1 MIVIV
6 DGYNLL
12 KHLFPKEKGKLD
24 KHRDLIVS
32 QLGFY
37 KKKKEGKIKEIVLV
51 FDGGH
56 WSHATREIRHG
67 ITVIFSGQDQNAD
80 DWIVDYV
87 ERMKGEELLV
97 VTRDKEL
104 ISRCSTYAEAVSVVD
119 FYDIVQNVLLDE
131 VSEDLKKSSES
142 GIKKYEQED
151 KVGVPEIHS
160 EALDV
165 LMKQI
170 SLEGYDKLEER
181 VASRQKTETPSKKDK
196 KRLSKIKKL

>member
-1 MIVIV
+1 MIIIV

-37 KKKKEGKIKEIVLV
+37 KKKKATIKEIVLV

-56 WSHATREIRHG
+56 WAHATREIRHG
-67 ITVIFSGQDQNAD
+67 ITVIFSGQKQNAD

-87 ERMKGEELLV
+87 GRMKGEELMLI
-97 VTRDKEL
+97 TRDKEL
-104 ISRCSTYAEAVSVVD
+104 ISRCSKWVEAISVVD
-119 FYDIVQNVLLDE
+119 FYDIVQNALLDE
-131 VSEDLKKSSES
+131 VYVDMKEGSETGL
-142 GIKKYEQED
+142 KKYEQED
-151 KVGVPEIHS
+151 KVGVPEIES

-165 LMKQI
+165 LMKQV
-170 SLEGYDKLEER
+170 SLEGYDKLDER
-181 VASRQKTETPSKKDK
+181 VVSRQKQDTPSKKDK